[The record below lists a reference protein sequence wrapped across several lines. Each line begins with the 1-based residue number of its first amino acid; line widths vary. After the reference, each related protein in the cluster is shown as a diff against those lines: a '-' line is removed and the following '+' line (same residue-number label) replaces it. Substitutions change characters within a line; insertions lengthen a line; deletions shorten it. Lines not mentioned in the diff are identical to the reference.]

1 MEHKFGTVA
10 LMGPPNAGKSTLMN
24 NILGEKLAIVTPKP
38 QTTRNRISGIW
49 TTDAAQ
55 VVFMD
60 TPGVHKLR
68 GRMNKFLLQAAWDAL
83 AQADALV
90 AVLDASLYA
99 KKSGLFDKEIAPL
112 AEPLASSGRP
122 LLVAANKIDLVGDK
136 RRLLSVLAASAE
148 VWPGAEIFPVS
159 AATGDGVP
167 ALCARILELLPE
179 GPAMFPEDQLST
191 VPLRFLVSEI
201 VREKLFLSLSQ
212 ELPYQTAVEIERWE
226 EEGGLLRVNALIWT
240 ARDNH
245 KGIIIGKRG
254 ERLKQI
260 GTDARLEIEELTGMK
275 VHLEVWVKVREGWTE
290 DPGFL
295 QGLGFGE

>member
-24 NILGEKLAIVTPKP
+24 QILGEKLAIVTPKP

-49 TTDAAQ
+49 TTDEAQ

-60 TPGVHKLR
+60 TPGVHRLR

-112 AEPLASSGRP
+112 AEPLRGAGRP

-136 RRLLSVLAASAE
+136 RHLLKVLAASAE
-148 VWPGAEIFPVS
+148 VWPGAEIFPIS
-159 AATGDGVP
+159 AATGDGVE
-167 ALCARILELLPE
+167 LFLARLLELLPE

-191 VPLRFLVSEI
+191 VPLRFLASEI
-201 VREKLFLSLSQ
+201 IREKLFMELAQ

-226 EEGGLLRVNALIWT
+226 EEGGLLRLNALIWT
-240 ARDNH
+240 ARENH

-254 ERLKQI
+254 ERLKRI
-260 GTDARLEIEELTGMK
+260 GTESRIEIEELAGMK
-275 VHLEVWVKVREGWTE
+275 VHLEIWVKVREDWTE

-295 QGLGFGE
+295 RGLGFGE